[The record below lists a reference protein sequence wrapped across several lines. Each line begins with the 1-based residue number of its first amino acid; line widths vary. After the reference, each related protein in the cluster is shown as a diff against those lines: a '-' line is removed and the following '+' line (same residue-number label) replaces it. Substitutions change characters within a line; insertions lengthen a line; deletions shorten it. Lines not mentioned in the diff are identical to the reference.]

1 MTFDRCYSAILPGSP
16 FSRRKPDDPVD
27 GGLAPIV
34 ALSEDAAGNT
44 QTALTKGSSQ
54 THADA
59 QP

>member
-1 MTFDRCYSAILPGSP
+1 MIFDRCYSAILPGSSLP
-16 FSRRKPDDPVD
+16 QGGADNPVN